1 MSQRARHVLA
11 REDTIRPAGQLGPHH
26 RELKQQGRG
35 GCCSRTITRGGGE
48 STEAAITSTES
59 GLSDVQR
66 AEDQSASAN
75 PDPHSDP
82 GCAKL
87 QQGFGKRAGY
97 DHAEQDMYRCGGV
110 AGDVPHHMRVPL
122 PIM

>member
-1 MSQRARHVLA
+1 MSQRARHLLA

-48 STEAAITSTES
+48 SPEAATTSTES

-75 PDPHSDP
+75 PGPHSDP
-82 GCAKL
+82 GARNFSRVSAKEL
-87 QQGFGKRAGY
+87 AMTMPSQTNTAAAAVAVDVSHHIRA
-97 DHAEQDMYRCGGV
+97 
-110 AGDVPHHMRVPL
+110 PL
-122 PIM
+122 LIM